1 MALTWQNVSPSNP
14 AGILQAGN
22 MAAANIAKG
31 LDTVGDSMRQYA
43 GDTKDAETG
52 KLLLMLDNA
61 KDRNE
66 RQNVLDKFDM
76 DYVDQDIIAKDN
88 QRFEI
93 GEERKAEALYSR
105 GMQEKDAARD
115 ILGRKT
121 TADFQQFQREDTA
134 KKADLELGYRT
145 ADVKRDNIA
154 AEKLENYQD
163 KMYAAKL
170 LAEKNAETK
179 RSEDR
184 LAKIAATEA
193 TTLFRK
199 GVISREEAQAVR
211 QKAEHGIKIEEL
223 KKNQENIKKGEIL
236 TGEAGPKIREA
247 NDINGLVNL
256 RKDYRDARL
265 KQIPGAQG
273 IIDAINVKIAKV
285 LDLPSLYGD
294 DITMTIEGKTQADK
308 VRKHSSNLQKTVS
321 RLKTILPGST
331 SAELQTMAENILR
344 RSSPEYEDGMSKLK
358 ITSKE
363 FNANYL
369 LNFRGDL
376 RTYTDDE
383 DGLTNADIVDLRE
396 RFTGKKTQITPENAE
411 AIETITGILD
421 SRYKE
426 NFNKTPLGT
435 LLSNVDAG
443 ELKANMEIASVAG
456 EVDGVIDKERVT
468 AKHNANVQ
476 NLVNALRPIGD
487 YADKLTND
495 EMKKKVTEELLRDPA
510 YANIVNKAG
519 ISYIEDMKRDKSQ
532 AVIRFNTKIGKAK
545 TAKDFSGIIDFAI
558 TNGILDETNA
568 SLFTTKISE
577 RALKDEEII
586 NTQIN
591 IDPATFTYDG
601 WEKWER
607 QARFEIKEKWE
618 RIPESAVDKMIDSIV
633 NNNKPLK
640 TAITS
645 YENLQ
650 AYKANLQAEMN
661 VLTTA
666 QKISDAKFN
675 TQFKEAPIQTLTSH
689 ILSKPTRKL
698 VLESLKSAEQTED
711 LQDTI
716 SNAWEVTN
724 YVYGI
729 LKDGY
734 PKDTPEQLGKRSKR
748 VLDTLVPENEIF
760 GKEFTITDW
769 AGDHNLKKEDILR
782 AGKETN
788 RASDF

>member
-22 MAAANIAKG
+22 MAGANIAKG
-31 LDTVGDSMRQYA
+31 LDVLGSSMQEGAEDY
-43 GDTKDAETG
+43 KDAETG

-66 RQNVLDKFDM
+66 RQTILDNTDM
-76 DYVDQDIIAKDN
+76 DYIDSAIINKDN
-88 QRFEI
+88 QEFEI
-93 GEERKAEALYSR
+93 GEERKAEVLYSR
-105 GMQEKDAARD
+105 GMQKQDAERDIQHKAFIQKQTLGEQEARIARD
-115 ILGRKT
+115 ATAADYQAETLKNQRSEQELAKLNRIEDLRLLSTKT
-121 TADFQQFQREDTA
+121 AAETVRNRRAEAREISQYGMSEKEHNIKLEKA
-134 KKADLELGYRT
+134 KKDQ
-145 ADVKRDNIA
+145 
-154 AEKLENYQD
+154 EK
-163 KMYAAKL
+163 
-170 LAEKNAETK
+170 
-179 RSEDR
+179 
-184 LAKIAATEA
+184 
-193 TTLFRK
+193 
-199 GVISREEAQAVR
+199 
-211 QKAEHGIKIEEL
+211 IK
-223 KKNQENIKKGEIL
+223 QGEIL
-236 TGEAGPKIREA
+236 TGEAGPRIREA

-265 KQIPGAQG
+265 KQIPGAQS

-294 DITMTIEGKTQADK
+294 NITMTIEGKTQADK
-308 VRKHSSNLQKTVS
+308 VRKHSSNLQKTVG

-331 SAELQTMAENILR
+331 SAELQTMAESILR
-344 RSSPEYEDGMSKLK
+344 RSSPEYGDGMSKLK

-383 DGLTNADIVDLRE
+383 DGLTNADITDIRE

-421 SRYKE
+421 SRFKE

-435 LLSNVDAG
+435 LLSSVDASV
-443 ELKANMEIASVAG
+443 LKANMEIASVAG
-456 EVDGVIDKERVT
+456 EVDGAISKERVKD
-468 AKHNANVQ
+468 KHNANVQ

-558 TNGILDETNA
+558 TNGILDETSA

-577 RALKDEEII
+577 EALKDEEII

-601 WEKWER
+601 WEAWER
-607 QARFEIKEKWE
+607 QTRFEIKEKWE
-618 RIPESAVDKMIDSIV
+618 RIPERTVDKMIASVVD
-633 NNNKPLK
+633 NPTNKPLK
-640 TAITS
+640 VAIKS
-645 YENLQ
+645 YQDLQ
-650 AYKANLQAEMN
+650 AYKANLQTKMN
-661 VLTTA
+661 ELTTA
-666 QKISDAKFN
+666 QKLTDVQFSLKF
-675 TQFKEAPIQTLTSH
+675 KDAPIRTLTDH
-689 ILSKPTRKL
+689 VLSAPTRKL
-698 VLESLKSAEQTED
+698 VLDSLKSAEQTED

-716 SNAWEVTN
+716 SNAWKVTN
-724 YVYGI
+724 FVYKT
-729 LKDGY
+729 LKDTY
-734 PKDTPEQLGKRSKR
+734 PNDTQEQLGKRSKR
-748 VLDTLVPENEIF
+748 VLDTVVPKNETF
-760 GKEFTITDW
+760 GKEFTISKFWSSDV
-769 AGDHNLKKEDILR
+769 DLSKEKVIR
-782 AGKETN
+782 AAKE
-788 RASDF
+788 RVLFE